1 MKFLH
6 LVIAFLSVTVFAQSY
21 SEDKSEIYTAN
32 NEVEDTL
39 NEANN
44 ILCIISKIKAEQFV
58 DKGPYKAQIFDERC
72 DTAGARADAQ
82 AQAQGGQ
89 EQQGAAEVEI
99 ASTMIVDAKSAFSEL
114 QQRDYIEVR
123 SWFYSEGDHSEAQS
137 SYDWDSEPDMLIY
150 VLTKVWSGATEED
163 PNGDIEMDFIATSN
177 CQNAPFQ
184 TYEEAEAAAKEQG
197 LEDGTRQFWE
207 YTEQYWKCPPIG
219 YNMGNGRLDTTGET
233 TIFMGPRGGN
243 IILTE
248 NDNGRDGVYSRT
260 FFECIINNAHVDYQD
275 QLEKNCGETSDLN
288 PNYWSVD
295 ISYGFSFDE
304 TNDVSCKKIINVTR
318 RQGTN
323 EGPVTSDVTDEWKAI
338 DWNLENNPWLKQ
350 GGPATA
356 LTETCESTAADDA
369 KLAVWEYG
377 LYTNADDL
385 RYDLKKPGFELQS
398 TEEFPDP
405 YREGDTNSI
414 YAWADY
420 WGTWVGEEWRDVL
433 DDSTSFIKVNSDD
446 AATYNLKQ
454 RKMRLTRMSVD
465 NVSLNSLSG
474 IELNLHVEWDIKSVG
489 QECWWNRTDNGGYRW
504 TGEEALVGTKMEPV
518 LRDQLDT
525 NGNQED
531 DRCDPERWAK
541 LGMPINSTDKN
552 GNQNTVYLGYWDAA
566 ADLDG
571 TRPIGKFVFD
581 RIATVV
587 NDRWE
592 GEEDITPFSFTPQQ
606 YLEAWDDNLNSSDG
620 YQVWRNLWAHGRGQ
634 GYEIKSDALASPDG
648 DFVRRRVEK
657 DITAADLAGVTLGCI
672 HNCLSGGSMK
682 AYFDAA
688 LEIIAQGSEDS
699 PGTGVLAN
707 PFTSPAILAG
717 DADSVPTGNYVRS
730 GDNKGQ
736 WTQEGVLYSNIN
748 PNNPV
753 ASEVVLYEAS
763 GDTLA
768 VVAGQDA
775 TQTPLALPEG
785 MYALS
790 DPWSKFGQNICF
802 KAPNGQ
808 DECWG
813 MQNHMRL
820 FDVAK
825 FASIECEKTRDTDND
840 GIGDKYDIH
849 ESSEVQSSQSFR
861 LCDSKLWELDD
872 YYEVRW
878 EPWVNYQVFDA
889 AGALVEISRPE
900 AVTLVLPEENKFGR
914 DAGRKKTLEY
924 AGFGRLHGF
933 EWTNFD
939 ICQWDDKGE
948 YFDWNNATETERNCI
963 RGFPTYVI
971 PDGTIVMA
979 EDGVTEL
986 KSKFLRGEYY
996 LKPLDAASFN
1006 NLYTTDPTS
1015 LVGLQPE
1022 IFDTAVI
1029 GDVPEETV
1037 MLNGGNTCV
1046 DHGEILPACQ

>member
-6 LVIAFLSVTVFAQSY
+6 VVIAVLSVTVFAQSY

-89 EQQGAAEVEI
+89 QQQGAAEVEI

-150 VLTKVWSGATEED
+150 VLTKVWSGATDED

-177 CQNAPFQ
+177 CQNAPFE
-184 TYEEAEAAAKEQG
+184 TWEEAQAAALEQG
-197 LEDGTRQFWE
+197 LVDGTQEYWQF
-207 YTEQYWKCPPIG
+207 TEQFWKCPPIG
-219 YNMGNGRLDTTGET
+219 YNLGNGRLDTMDDS
-233 TIFMGPRGGN
+233 TIFIGPRGRN
-243 IILTE
+243 IILNE
-248 NDNGRDGVYSRT
+248 NANGRDGVFAQGY
-260 FFECIINNAHVDYQD
+260 FECIIDGAHVDYQN
-275 QLEKNCGETSDLN
+275 QIAAGCGEPSDQN

-304 TNDVSCKKIINVTR
+304 TTDASCKKMVSVNR
-318 RQGTN
+318 RQFDGESQSIT
-323 EGPVTSDVTDEWKAI
+323 DVTEEWKAI
-338 DWNLENNPWLKQ
+338 DWNLEQNPWLAQ
-350 GGPATA
+350 GGPATG
-356 LTETCESTAADDA
+356 LTETCESTSAADA

-377 LYTNADDL
+377 LYTNSDDL
-385 RYDLKKPGFELQS
+385 RYDLKKPGFELES
-398 TEEFPDP
+398 VENFDDP
-405 YREGDTNSI
+405 YREGDTRPI
-414 YAWADY
+414 HAWADF

-433 DDSTSFIKVNSDD
+433 TEDTAFVKVNSDD
-446 AATYNLKQ
+446 TATYNLKQ

-465 NVSLNSLSG
+465 SVSLNSLSG
-474 IELNLHVEWDIKSVG
+474 IELNLHVEWDIKNVG
-489 QECWWNRTDNGGYRW
+489 QECWWNKTEQGGYRF
-504 TGEEALVGTKMEPV
+504 TGQVVGTRPV

-525 NGNQED
+525 NGNGED

-566 ADLDG
+566 AELDG
-571 TRPIGKFVFD
+571 STPVGKFIFD
-581 RIATVV
+581 RVATVV
-587 NDRWE
+587 NNRWE
-592 GEEDITPFSFTPQQ
+592 GEEDITPFSFTPQE
-606 YLEAWDDNLNSSDG
+606 YLEAWDDNLDSGDG
-620 YQVWRNLWAHGRGQ
+620 YQIWRNLWAHGRGQ

-648 DFVRRRVEK
+648 EFVRRRLEK
-657 DITAADLAGVTLGCI
+657 DVTAADLADVTLGCLQ
-672 HNCLSGGSMK
+672 NCFSGASMK

-688 LEIIAQGSEDS
+688 LAVIATGTEEAPGTAQGDS
-699 PGTGVLAN
+699 ALAN
-707 PFTSPAILAG
+707 PFTSPAKLAG
-717 DADSVPTGNYVRS
+717 DATAVPTGNYVRS
-730 GDNKGQ
+730 GERKGE
-736 WTQEGVLYSNIN
+736 WTQEGVLYSANN
-748 PNNPV
+748 PNNPA

-775 TQTPLALPEG
+775 TQTPLELPAG
-785 MYALS
+785 MYALA
-790 DPWSKFGQNICF
+790 DPWSKFGSNICF

-820 FDVAK
+820 FDVSK
-825 FASIECEKTRDTDND
+825 YASVECEKTRDTNND
-840 GIGDKYDIH
+840 GEGDKYDIH
-849 ESSEVQSSQSFR
+849 ESSEVQSSESFR

-889 AGALVEISRPE
+889 QGALVEISRPE
-900 AVTLVLPEENKFGR
+900 GVTLTLPDEDKFGR

-939 ICQWDDKGE
+939 VCDWVEKGE
-948 YFDWNNATETERNCI
+948 YFDWNNATETERNCV

-971 PDGTIVMA
+971 PDGTIVLA

-996 LKPLDAASFN
+996 LKPLDAASVN
-1006 NLYTTDPTS
+1006 NLYTTDPVT
-1015 LVGLQPE
+1015 LAGLQPQ

-1029 GDVPEETV
+1029 GDVPEDSA
-1037 MLNGGNTCV
+1037 MLNEGNTCV